1 MTLLLASGSKTR
13 AQILKKAKIG
23 FEVVDHGVDEE
34 ELKISLNELSPKDI
48 SIQLSEIK
56 AIKPSMKYFDD
67 FVIGADQV
75 LDFNGSLI
83 NKAAHLQEA
92 KKQLLDLSG
101 KTHKLITAITIAKN
115 GVVVWKHYDVA
126 KITMRELSERQIDE
140 YLYNMDKETL
150 GCVGVYAIEQ
160 EGIKLLNKIDGDY
173 FSILGLPLLPLTQ
186 FLWQNNILYYSWKT
200 NKNSSY

>member
-13 AQILKKAKIG
+13 AEILKKAKIG
-23 FEVVDHGVDEE
+23 FKVVDHGVDEE

-56 AIKPSMKYFDD
+56 AIKPSMKYSEDL
-67 FVIGADQV
+67 VIGADQA

-83 NKAAHLQEA
+83 NKAGHLQEA
-92 KKQLLDLSG
+92 KKQLLELNG
-101 KTHKLITAITIAKN
+101 KTHKLITSITIAKN

-126 KITMRELSERQIDE
+126 KITMRELSEKQIDE

-186 FLWQNNILYYSWKT
+186 FLWQNNILYYG
-200 NKNSSY
+200 

>member
-23 FEVVDHGVDEE
+23 FKVVDHGVDEE

-48 SIQLSEIK
+48 SIRLSEIK
-56 AIKPSMKYFDD
+56 AIKPSMKYSEH

-92 KKQLLDLSG
+92 KKQLLDLNG

-126 KITMRELSERQIDE
+126 KITMRELSEKQIDE
-140 YLYNMDKETL
+140 YLENMDKETL
-150 GCVGVYAIEQ
+150 DCVGVYAIEQ

-186 FLWQNNILYYSWKT
+186 FLWQNNILYYG
-200 NKNSSY
+200 

>member
-23 FEVVDHGVDEE
+23 FKVVDHGVDEE

-56 AIKPSMKYFDD
+56 AIKPSMKYFED

-92 KKQLLDLSG
+92 KKQLLDLNG

-126 KITMRELSERQIDE
+126 KITMRELSEKQIDE
-140 YLYNMDKETL
+140 YLNNMDKETL

-186 FLWQNNILYYSWKT
+186 FLWQNNILYYG
-200 NKNSSY
+200 

>member
-23 FEVVDHGVDEE
+23 FKVVDHGVDEE
-34 ELKISLNELSPKDI
+34 EVKISLNELSPKDI

-56 AIKPSMKYFDD
+56 AIKPSMKYSED

-126 KITMRELSERQIDE
+126 KITMRELSEKQIDE
-140 YLYNMDKETL
+140 YLNNMDKETL

-186 FLWQNNILYYSWKT
+186 FLWQNNILYYG
-200 NKNSSY
+200 

>member
-13 AQILKKAKIG
+13 AEILKKAKIG
-23 FEVVDHGVDEE
+23 FKVVDHGVDEE

-56 AIKPSMKYFDD
+56 ATKPSMKYSED

-92 KKQLLDLSG
+92 KKQLLDLNG

-126 KITMRELSERQIDE
+126 KITMRELSEKQIDE
-140 YLYNMDKETL
+140 YLNNMDKETL

-186 FLWQNNILYYSWKT
+186 FLWQNNILYYG
-200 NKNSSY
+200 

>member
-13 AQILKKAKIG
+13 AEILKKAKIG
-23 FEVVDHGVDEE
+23 FKVVDHGVDEE

-56 AIKPSMKYFDD
+56 AIKPSMKYSGD

-126 KITMRELSERQIDE
+126 KITMRELSEKQIDE
-140 YLYNMDKETL
+140 YLNNMDKETL

-186 FLWQNNILYYSWKT
+186 FLWQNNILYYG
-200 NKNSSY
+200 

>member
-23 FEVVDHGVDEE
+23 FKVVDHGVDEE

-48 SIQLSEIK
+48 SIRLSEIK
-56 AIKPSMKYFDD
+56 AIKPSMKHSED

-126 KITMRELSERQIDE
+126 KITMRELSEKQIDE
-140 YLYNMDKETL
+140 YLNNMDKETL
-150 GCVGVYAIEQ
+150 SCVGVYAIEQ

-173 FSILGLPLLPLTQ
+173 FSILGLPLLPLIQ
-186 FLWQNNILYYSWKT
+186 FLWQNNILHYG
-200 NKNSSY
+200 

>member
-1 MTLLLASGSKTR
+1 MKLLLASGRKTR
-13 AQILKKAKIG
+13 AEILKKAKID
-23 FEVVDHGVDEE
+23 FKVVDHGVDEE

-56 AIKPSMKYFDD
+56 AIKPSMKYSED

-75 LDFNGSLI
+75 LDLNGSLI
-83 NKAAHLQEA
+83 NKATHLQEA
-92 KKQLLDLSG
+92 KKQLLKLNG

-186 FLWQNNILYYSWKT
+186 FLWQNNILYYG
-200 NKNSSY
+200 

>member
-23 FEVVDHGVDEE
+23 FKVVDHGVDEE

-48 SIQLSEIK
+48 SIRLSEIK
-56 AIKPSMKYFDD
+56 AIKPSMKHSED
-67 FVIGADQV
+67 FVIGSDQV

-186 FLWQNNILYYSWKT
+186 FLWQNNILYYG
-200 NKNSSY
+200 

>member
-13 AQILKKAKIG
+13 AEILKKAKID
-23 FEVVDHGVDEE
+23 FKVVDHGVDEE

-56 AIKPSMKYFDD
+56 AIKPSMKYSED

-126 KITMRELSERQIDE
+126 KITMRELSEKQIDE
-140 YLYNMDKETL
+140 YLKNMDKETL
-150 GCVGVYAIEQ
+150 DCVGVYAIEQ

-186 FLWQNNILYYSWKT
+186 FLWQNNILYYG
-200 NKNSSY
+200 

>member
-23 FEVVDHGVDEE
+23 FKVVDHGVDEE

-48 SIQLSEIK
+48 SIRLSEIK
-56 AIKPSMKYFDD
+56 AIKPSMKHSED

-75 LDFNGSLI
+75 LDFKGSII

-126 KITMRELSERQIDE
+126 KITMRELSEKQIDE

-186 FLWQNNILYYSWKT
+186 FLWQNHILYYG
-200 NKNSSY
+200 

>member
-13 AQILKKAKIG
+13 AEILKKAKIG
-23 FEVVDHGVDEE
+23 FKVVDHGVDEE
-34 ELKISLNELSPKDI
+34 ELKISLNKLRPKDK
-48 SIQLSEIK
+48 SIQLSDIK
-56 AIKPSMKYFDD
+56 AIKPSMKYSED

-92 KKQLLDLSG
+92 RKQILDLNG

-126 KITMRELSERQIDE
+126 KITMRELSEKQIDE

-186 FLWQNNILYYSWKT
+186 FLWQNNILHYG
-200 NKNSSY
+200 

>member
-23 FEVVDHGVDEE
+23 FKVVDHGVDEE

-48 SIQLSEIK
+48 SIRLSEIK
-56 AIKPSMKYFDD
+56 AIKPSMKHSED
-67 FVIGADQV
+67 FVIGSDQV

-186 FLWQNNILYYSWKT
+186 FLWQNHILYYG
-200 NKNSSY
+200 

>member
-13 AQILKKAKIG
+13 AEILKKAKIG
-23 FEVVDHGVDEE
+23 FKVVDHGVDEE
-34 ELKISLNELSPKDI
+34 ELKISLHELSPKDI

-56 AIKPSMKYFDD
+56 AIKPSMKYSED

-126 KITMRELSERQIDE
+126 KITMRELSEKQIDE
-140 YLYNMDKETL
+140 YLNNMDKETL

-186 FLWQNNILYYSWKT
+186 FLWQNNILYYG
-200 NKNSSY
+200 

>member
-13 AQILKKAKIG
+13 AEILKKAKIG
-23 FEVVDHGVDEE
+23 FKVVDHGVDEE

-48 SIQLSEIK
+48 SIRLSEIK
-56 AIKPSMKYFDD
+56 AIKPSMKHSED
-67 FVIGADQV
+67 FVIGSDQV

-126 KITMRELSERQIDE
+126 KITMRELSEKQIDE

-186 FLWQNNILYYSWKT
+186 FLWQNNILYYG
-200 NKNSSY
+200 

>member
-13 AQILKKAKIG
+13 AEILKRAKIG
-23 FEVVDHGVDEE
+23 FKVVDHGVDEE

-56 AIKPSMKYFDD
+56 AIKPSMKYSEE

-83 NKAAHLQEA
+83 NKAANLQEA
-92 KKQLLDLSG
+92 KNQLLDLNG

-115 GVVVWKHYDVA
+115 GSVVWKHHDVA
-126 KITMRELSERQIDE
+126 KITMRELNEKQIDG
-140 YLYNMDKETL
+140 YLNNIDKETL

-186 FLWQNNILYYSWKT
+186 FLWQNSILYYG
-200 NKNSSY
+200 

>member
-23 FEVVDHGVDEE
+23 FKVVDHGVDEE

-56 AIKPSMKYFDD
+56 AIKPSMKYSED

-126 KITMRELSERQIDE
+126 KITMRELSEKQIDE
-140 YLYNMDKETL
+140 YLNNMDKETL

-186 FLWQNNILYYSWKT
+186 FLWQNNILYYG
-200 NKNSSY
+200 

>member
-23 FEVVDHGVDEE
+23 FKVVDHGVDEE

-48 SIQLSEIK
+48 SIRLSEIK
-56 AIKPSMKYFDD
+56 AIKPSMKHSED

-75 LDFNGSLI
+75 LDFNGSLV
-83 NKAAHLQEA
+83 NKATNLQEA
-92 KKQLLDLSG
+92 KKQLLELNG

-126 KITMRELSERQIDE
+126 KITMRELSEKQIDE
-140 YLYNMDKETL
+140 YLNNMDKETL

-186 FLWQNNILYYSWKT
+186 FLWQNNILYYG
-200 NKNSSY
+200 

>member
-13 AQILKKAKIG
+13 AEILKKAKIG
-23 FEVVDHGVDEE
+23 FKVVDHGVDEE

-56 AIKPSMKYFDD
+56 AIKPSMKYFED

-126 KITMRELSERQIDE
+126 KITMRELSEKQIDE
-140 YLYNMDKETL
+140 YLDNIDKETL

-186 FLWQNNILYYSWKT
+186 FLWQNHILYYG
-200 NKNSSY
+200 

>member
-13 AQILKKAKIG
+13 AEILKKAKIG
-23 FEVVDHGVDEE
+23 FKVVDHGVDEE

-56 AIKPSMKYFDD
+56 AIKPSMKYSED

-75 LDFNGSLI
+75 LDFNGTLI

-92 KKQLLDLSG
+92 KKQILDLNG

-126 KITMRELSERQIDE
+126 KITMRELSEKQIDE

-186 FLWQNNILYYSWKT
+186 FLWQNNILYYG
-200 NKNSSY
+200 

>member
-23 FEVVDHGVDEE
+23 FKVVDHGVDEE

-56 AIKPSMKYFDD
+56 AIKPSMKYSED

-126 KITMRELSERQIDE
+126 KITMRELSEKQIDE
-140 YLYNMDKETL
+140 YLNNMDKETL

-160 EGIKLLNKIDGDY
+160 EGIKLINKIDGDY
-173 FSILGLPLLPLTQ
+173 FSILGLPLLPLIQ
-186 FLWQNNILYYSWKT
+186 FLWQNNILYYG
-200 NKNSSY
+200 

>member
-13 AQILKKAKIG
+13 AEILKKAKIG
-23 FEVVDHGVDEE
+23 FKVVDHGVDEE

-56 AIKPSMKYFDD
+56 AIKPSMKHSED

-92 KKQLLDLSG
+92 KKQLLELKG

-126 KITMRELSERQIDE
+126 KITMRELSEKQIDE
-140 YLYNMDKETL
+140 YLNNMDKETL
-150 GCVGVYAIEQ
+150 SCVGVYAIEQ

-186 FLWQNNILYYSWKT
+186 FLWQNHILYYG
-200 NKNSSY
+200 

>member
-13 AQILKKAKIG
+13 AEILKKAKIG
-23 FEVVDHGVDEE
+23 FKVVNHGVDEE

-48 SIQLSEIK
+48 SIRLSEIK
-56 AIKPSMKYFDD
+56 ATKPSMKYSED

-92 KKQLLDLSG
+92 KKQLLELNG

-126 KITMRELSERQIDE
+126 KITMRELSEKQIDE
-140 YLYNMDKETL
+140 YLNNMDNETL

-186 FLWQNNILYYSWKT
+186 FLWQNNILYYG
-200 NKNSSY
+200 

>member
-23 FEVVDHGVDEE
+23 FKVVDHGVDEE

-56 AIKPSMKYFDD
+56 AIKPSMKYSED

-75 LDFNGSLI
+75 LDFNGTLI

-92 KKQLLDLSG
+92 KKQILDLNG

-126 KITMRELSERQIDE
+126 KITMRKLSEKQIDE
-140 YLYNMDKETL
+140 YLNNMDKETL
-150 GCVGVYAIEQ
+150 GYVGVYAIEQ

-186 FLWQNNILYYSWKT
+186 FLWQNNILYYG
-200 NKNSSY
+200 

>member
-23 FEVVDHGVDEE
+23 FKVVDHGVDEE
-34 ELKISLNELSPKDI
+34 ELKISLNGLSPKDI

-56 AIKPSMKYFDD
+56 AIKPSMKYSED

-75 LDFNGSLI
+75 LDFNGSPI

-92 KKQLLDLSG
+92 KKQLLDLNG

-115 GVVVWKHYDVA
+115 GVVVWKH
-126 KITMRELSERQIDE
+126 
-140 YLYNMDKETL
+140 
-150 GCVGVYAIEQ
+150 
-160 EGIKLLNKIDGDY
+160 
-173 FSILGLPLLPLTQ
+173 
-186 FLWQNNILYYSWKT
+186 
-200 NKNSSY
+200 

>member
-13 AQILKKAKIG
+13 AEILKKAKIG
-23 FEVVDHGVDEE
+23 FKVVDHGVDEE
-34 ELKISLNELSPKDI
+34 ELKISLNELSPKEL

-56 AIKPSMKYFDD
+56 AIKPSMKYSED

-92 KKQLLDLSG
+92 KKQLLDLNG

-126 KITMRELSERQIDE
+126 KITMRELSEKQIDE
-140 YLYNMDKETL
+140 YLNNMDKETL

-186 FLWQNNILYYSWKT
+186 FLWQNHILYYG
-200 NKNSSY
+200 

>member
-13 AQILKKAKIG
+13 AEILKKAKIG
-23 FEVVDHGVDEE
+23 FKVVDHGVDEE

-56 AIKPSMKYFDD
+56 AIKPSMKYSED

-101 KTHKLITAITIAKN
+101 KKHKLITSITIAKN

-126 KITMRELSERQIDE
+126 KITMRELSEKQIDE
-140 YLYNMDKETL
+140 YLNNIDKEIL

-186 FLWQNNILYYSWKT
+186 FLWQNNILYYG
-200 NKNSSY
+200 

>member
-13 AQILKKAKIG
+13 AEILKKAKIG
-23 FEVVDHGVDEE
+23 FKVVDHGVDEE
-34 ELKISLNELSPKDI
+34 ELKISLNELSPKDT

-56 AIKPSMKYFDD
+56 AIKPSMKYFED

-115 GVVVWKHYDVA
+115 GAVVWKHYDVA
-126 KITMRELSERQIDE
+126 KITMRELSEKQIDE
-140 YLYNMDKETL
+140 YLNNIDKEIL

-186 FLWQNNILYYSWKT
+186 FLWQNNILYYG
-200 NKNSSY
+200 